1 MSRLC
6 DIKAIF
12 VTFCEKV
19 TVQAGNLHNFGNGQ
33 CWKINLMKFCILAS

>member
-33 CWKINLMKFCILAS
+33 GWKINLMKFCILAS